1 MADGK
6 VRRYLIDN
14 LNKAQEQKLF
24 ILRYQSKDELW
35 ICYPKSSST
44 TINECL
50 IWNYRLNNWT
60 IRRMN
65 STISSG
71 DIAPYDNNPNERVPL
86 FSYGTGLMYGDKTYS
101 LVDSTA
107 YESFVERRRLAMSPE
122 FDTET
127 LSTIA
132 MKVEGAN
139 ATLTMYVKG
148 SNYPGDNVSPTTG
161 VTNTFTVAS
170 DYKIDIK
177 ESGRF
182 LNYKLTE
189 TATNE
194 WNVSG
199 LQYEI
204 LKGGTR

>member
-1 MADGK
+1 
-6 VRRYLIDN
+6 
-14 LNKAQEQKLF
+14 
-24 ILRYQSKDELW
+24 
-35 ICYPKSSST
+35 
-44 TINECL
+44 
-50 IWNYRLNNWT
+50 
-60 IRRMN
+60 MN
-65 STISSG
+65 STITSG

-86 FSYGTGLMYGDKTYS
+86 FAYGTELMYGDKTYS

-148 SNYPGDNVSPTTG
+148 SNYPGDNVNPTTG
-161 VTNTFTVAS
+161 VTNNFVVAS